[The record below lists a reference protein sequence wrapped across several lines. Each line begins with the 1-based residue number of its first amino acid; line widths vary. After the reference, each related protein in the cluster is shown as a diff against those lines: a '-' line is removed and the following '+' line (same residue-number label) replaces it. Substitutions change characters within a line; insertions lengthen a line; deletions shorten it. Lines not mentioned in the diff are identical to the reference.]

1 MLATAPF
8 PNRRLVLE
16 CRYDGPIPPR
26 YRAGADGT
34 AAPALRLGSVVAAL
48 ARRRR
53 RLAAQAA
60 AGDPALARMS
70 RYLTQAVRA
79 ERLRE

>member
-1 MLATAPF
+1 MTA
-8 PNRRLVLE
+8 RSA
-16 CRYDGPIPPR
+16 R

-48 ARRRR
+48 RRRR